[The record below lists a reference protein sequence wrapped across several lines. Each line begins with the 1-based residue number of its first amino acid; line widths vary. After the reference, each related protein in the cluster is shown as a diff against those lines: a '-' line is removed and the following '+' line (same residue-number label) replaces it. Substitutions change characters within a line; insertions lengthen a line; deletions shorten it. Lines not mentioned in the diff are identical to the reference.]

1 MHQETHLDI
10 TDIYAA
16 AYLVSQGAELDG
28 NERTPDGRIHFLL
41 RRMDGMDE
49 LVQAY
54 WSNSPVSVVPAQ
66 LFSSLKFLKSVIHA
80 NR

>member
-1 MHQETHLDI
+1 MNHKTHLDL

-16 AYLVSQGAELDG
+16 AFLVSQGVQLDG
-28 NERTPDGRIHFLL
+28 SERQSDGKVHFLL
-41 RRMDGMDE
+41 RSSEGLDE
-49 LVQAY
+49 MLQSY

>member
-1 MHQETHLDI
+1 MQPETHLDQ

-16 AYLVSQGAELDG
+16 AYLLSQGAQLDG
-28 NERTPDGRIHFLL
+28 TERTPDGRIHFLL
-41 RRMDGMDE
+41 RRMEGMDD
-49 LVQAY
+49 LLQAY
-54 WSNSPVSVVPAQ
+54 WSNSPVSVIPAQ